1 MVIRL
6 STKQDIGGYKDKY
19 KYKSKDK
26 IKGLKAFIELKDKS
40 KRLKTNTKDKGLK
53 TI

>member
-1 MVIRL
+1 VVIRL
-6 STKQDIGGYKDKY
+6 SNKQDIGGYKDKY
-19 KYKSKDK
+19 KCKSKDK

-40 KRLKTNTKDKGLK
+40 KRLKTKTKDKGLK

>member
-1 MVIRL
+1 MQ
-6 STKQDIGGYKDKY
+6 KQN
-19 KYKSKDK
+19 K

>member
-1 MVIRL
+1 VVIRL

-26 IKGLKAFIELKDKS
+26 IKGLKAFIKLKDKN